1 MSFDEAND
9 VAMTSDSQRG
19 YKSREQT
26 ADKHQF
32 SFRTRTNNNNTHQRH
47 QRTIDDIMA
56 TARSTAIDDEMAQLG
71 EQLDWLSDT
80 MMALLCEYER
90 QRERREVA
98 IKLEHASDVLRC
110 NQRMRLVQRERAELY
125 ERSVQL
131 RDRMTYLTQLVGQR
145 EQWW

>member
-1 MSFDEAND
+1 MA
-9 VAMTSDSQRG
+9 
-19 YKSREQT
+19 T
-26 ADKHQF
+26 AR
-32 SFRTRTNNNNTHQRH
+32 S
-47 QRTIDDIMA
+47 
-56 TARSTAIDDEMAQLG
+56 TARSTAIDDEMAQLA

-90 QRERREVA
+90 QRERRDVA

-125 ERSVQL
+125 QRSVQL